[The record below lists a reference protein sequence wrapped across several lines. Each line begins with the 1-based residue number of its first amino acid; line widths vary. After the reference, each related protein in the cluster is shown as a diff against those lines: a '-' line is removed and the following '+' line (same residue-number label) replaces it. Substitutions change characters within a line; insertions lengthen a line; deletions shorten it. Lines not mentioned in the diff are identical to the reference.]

1 MTAALMLARRALG
14 QSWPNPA
21 VGCIVLDRSG
31 QVVGRGWTR
40 PGGRPHAETEALAQ
54 AGEQARGGTAY
65 VTLEPCAHHG
75 QTPPCAETLI
85 TASIARVLSAV
96 EDPDPRVSGR
106 GLDLLRKA
114 GIAVISGICKKEAE
128 EINFGFFTRL
138 RHGRPMVTLK
148 LATSL
153 DGRIALASGESRWIT
168 DEAARRRGHWLRA
181 THDAVLIGAGTA
193 LADDPQLTC
202 RLPGLE
208 HRSPV
213 RVLIDPNLRVPPMAK
228 LYREAK
234 SVALWVIAAPTA
246 ADAELTCRRD
256 AGAVVLKIA
265 AGPNGRPVASA
276 ILSALGS
283 RGITRLLVEGGSRM
297 ATALLEAGLVDRIA
311 WFRAP
316 VLIGADGLPATAL
329 LGLDRLSAAPRF
341 HLAGVEQLGPDLL
354 ESYERDG

>member
-65 VTLEPCAHHG
+65 VTLEPCAHYG

-128 EINFGFFTRL
+128 EIN
-138 RHGRPMVTLK
+138 
-148 LATSL
+148 
-153 DGRIALASGESRWIT
+153 
-168 DEAARRRGHWLRA
+168 
-181 THDAVLIGAGTA
+181 
-193 LADDPQLTC
+193 
-202 RLPGLE
+202 
-208 HRSPV
+208 
-213 RVLIDPNLRVPPMAK
+213 
-228 LYREAK
+228 
-234 SVALWVIAAPTA
+234 SVFLPTA
-246 ADAELTCRRD
+246 AWPSDGDVEACHQPRWSHRARFRRE
-256 AGAVVLKIA
+256 
-265 AGPNGRPVASA
+265 P
-276 ILSALGS
+276 
-283 RGITRLLVEGGSRM
+283 
-297 ATALLEAGLVDRIA
+297 
-311 WFRAP
+311 
-316 VLIGADGLPATAL
+316 
-329 LGLDRLSAAPRF
+329 LDHR
-341 HLAGVEQLGPDLL
+341 
-354 ESYERDG
+354 

>member
-1 MTAALMLARRALG
+1 MRAALMLARRALG
-14 QSWPNPA
+14 QAWPNPA
-21 VGCIVLDRSG
+21 VGCVVLDRSG

-40 PGGRPHAETEALAQ
+40 PGGRPHAETEALTQ

-75 QTPPCAETLI
+75 QTPPCAQALI
-85 TASIARVLSAV
+85 DASIARVVAAV
-96 EDPDPRVSGR
+96 EDPDARVSGR
-106 GLDLLRKA
+106 GLDLLRRA
-114 GIAVISGICKKEAE
+114 GIAVTSDVCKEEAQD
-128 EINFGFFTRL
+128 INFGFFTRL

-193 LADDPQLTC
+193 LSDDPQLTC

-208 HRSPV
+208 HRSPI
-213 RVLIDPNLRVPPMAK
+213 RVLIDPNLRVPTTAK
-228 LYREAK
+228 LYREART
-234 SVALWVIAAPTA
+234 APLWVIAAPSAPET
-246 ADAELTCRRD
+246 ELGRRRD
-256 AGAVVLKIA
+256 AGAELLKLGTGA
-265 AGPNGRPVASA
+265 DGRPVASA

-341 HLAGVEQLGPDLL
+341 HLAGVERLGPDLL
-354 ESYERDG
+354 ESYERDV

>member
-14 QSWPNPA
+14 QAWPNPA

-31 QVVGRGWTR
+31 RVVGRGWTR

-54 AGEQARGGTAY
+54 AGEQARGGTVY

-75 QTPPCAETLI
+75 QTPPCAEALVAAGI
-85 TASIARVLSAV
+85 TRVVSAA
-96 EDPDPRVSGR
+96 EDPDARVSGR

-114 GIAVISGICKKEAE
+114 NIAVTADVCKEEAE
-128 EINFGFFTRL
+128 EINFCFFTRL
-138 RHGRPMVTLK
+138 QHGRPMLSLK
-148 LATSL
+148 LATRL

-168 DEAARRRGHWLRA
+168 AEAARRRGHWLRA

-193 LADDPQLTC
+193 LSDDPQLTC

-213 RVLIDPNLRVPPMAK
+213 RVLIDPNLRVPSTAK
-228 LYREAK
+228 LYREAR
-234 SVALWVIAAPTA
+234 SVALWVIAAPSA
-246 ADAELTCRRD
+246 AEAELTRRVD
-256 AGAVVLKIA
+256 AGAEVLKIP
-265 AGPNGRPVASA
+265 AGPDGRPAASA
-276 ILSALGS
+276 ILAALGG

-316 VLIGADGLPATAL
+316 VLIGADGLPATAM
-329 LGLDRLSAAPRF
+329 LGLQRLSAAPRF
-341 HLAGVEQLGPDLL
+341 HLAAVERLGPDLL
-354 ESYERDG
+354 ESYERDV